1 MKPTRLQLETI
12 QELILKIDAST
23 LSLLTD
29 QNCSTFDYW
38 TGGTAKRAE
47 DFINLLKEGVERT
60 RQ

>member
-1 MKPTRLQLETI
+1 MKPTCIQLDTI
-12 QELILKIDAST
+12 QELILQIDAAT

-38 TGGTAKRAE
+38 TGGTDKRAE
-47 DFINLLKEGVERT
+47 DFITLLKEAVERT